1 MEVQKEMLQCT
12 EKINNVLNGFIEDN
26 IEPLYELSDGTLGGR
41 DALIEDQK
49 AQIKVLIA
57 NFVQAGDTK
66 EEIIHS
72 IKKWLEETVSEFGQ
86 IKLTIDY
93 SKQSDQ
99 TETDILLDQTDDEA
113 ENMGKVVNDSSKSM
127 SSLFHAVVGRAKHL
141 AESFIG
147 SKSKQEVDALINQL
161 QTLLQEVEKNN
172 RRINNLEEDISQKD
186 LTIDE
191 LRAKNKEIDN
201 THRLKENDLNQ
212 QIFELIK
219 KSKSLE
225 TAKQEGSDKI
235 RGLEQIV
242 RQLKADSMREAENLK
257 NAAQSTADAIQ
268 NSLKVLFTNNIR
280 KV

>member
-1 MEVQKEMLQCT
+1 MLQCT

-113 ENMGKVVNDSSKSM
+113 ENMGKVVSDSSKSM

-172 RRINNLEEDISQKD
+172 RRISNLEEDISQKD

-225 TAKQEGSDKI
+225 TEKQEGSDKI

>member
-1 MEVQKEMLQCT
+1 MLQCT

-49 AQIKVLIA
+49 AQIKILIA

>member
-1 MEVQKEMLQCT
+1 MLQCT